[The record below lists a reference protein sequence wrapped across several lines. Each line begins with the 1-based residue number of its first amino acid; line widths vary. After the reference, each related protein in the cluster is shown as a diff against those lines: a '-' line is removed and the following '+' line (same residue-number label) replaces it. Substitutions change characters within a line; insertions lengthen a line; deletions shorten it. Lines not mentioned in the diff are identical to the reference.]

1 MTRKKQIR
9 PGEKVGLR
17 LTQAE
22 RTFLLNSMHGL
33 TEAIR
38 DVVRAT
44 PATQPVMLM
53 LGDLGDLAGQVVA
66 AINSTEDK
74 KLRGKL
80 NRLHAKIDALLDR
93 QQEASEEGGQ
103 SIVLETIL
111 DLLVSEP
118 PAILPMPAKSKKDE
132 DQYPLKLTEKQREA
146 LIHATRLRRG
156 LKNKIG
162 QVPEGSQT
170 IRFTKK
176 ELEETVSEVETAV
189 RFAPSAF
196 KEQLVAVYGK
206 LEDLRDA
213 LEDEPVKRNR
223 KRIKTTG
230 SIFQLKVT
238 LKRSEPPIWRRF
250 EVTDITLGALHDV
263 LQVVMGW
270 ENSHMHQFI
279 VNGTYYGQ
287 ATPDDL
293 DLDVE
298 DEDGILLS
306 QIFTDRK
313 KPRIVYEYDF
323 GDNWEHEIVLEK
335 RLEPEPS
342 FKYPRCVEGGRACPP
357 EDCGGVGIY
366 AKFVEAISD
375 PRHPNHREMKE
386 WIGVK
391 FDPEKFSVD
400 KVNKEVK
407 RLT

>member
-1 MTRKKQIR
+1 MTRKKSIEK
-9 PGEKVGLR
+9 GEKVGFR

-22 RTFLLNSMHGL
+22 RTLLSSMSSL
-33 TEAIR
+33 SEAIR

-44 PATQPVMLM
+44 PTTQPVMLT
-53 LGDLGDLAGQVVA
+53 LDDLGDLADHVVA

-80 NRLHAKIDALLDR
+80 DRLHVKIAALLDR
-93 QQEASEEGGQ
+93 QQEPPEEGGK
-103 SIVLETIL
+103 STVIEAIL

-118 PAILPMPAKSKKDE
+118 PAILPMPAKSRKDE

-162 QVPEGSQT
+162 KVPEGSQ
-170 IRFTKK
+170 IIEFTKK

-189 RFAPSAF
+189 RFAPSPF

-206 LEDLRDA
+206 LEDIRDA
-213 LEDEPVKRNR
+213 LEDEPGGRNR
-223 KRIKTTG
+223 KRTETTG
-230 SIFQLKVT
+230 SIYEFKVT
-238 LKRSEPPIWRRF
+238 LKRSDPPIWRRF

-270 ENSHMHQFI
+270 ENSYMHQFI

-306 QIFTDRK
+306 HIFTGRK
-313 KPRIVYEYDF
+313 KPHIVYEYDF

-335 RLEPEPS
+335 RLEPEPG
-342 FKYPRCVEGGRACPP
+342 FEYPRCVEGARACPP
-357 EDCGGVGIY
+357 EDCGGIGIF

-375 PRHPNHREMKE
+375 PKHPEHRQMKE
-386 WIGVK
+386 WIGGK
-391 FDPEKFSVD
+391 FDPDKFSVD
-400 KVNKEVK
+400 NMNRELKNF
-407 RLT
+407 R

>member
-1 MTRKKQIR
+1 MAKRIIKKDEQ
-9 PGEKVGLR
+9 VGLK

-22 RTFLLNSMHGL
+22 RTLLDSMHGL
-33 TEAIR
+33 PGAIR

-44 PATQPVMLM
+44 PTTQPVMLT
-53 LGDLGDLAGQVVA
+53 LDDLGDLADHLVA

-74 KLRGKL
+74 RLRGKL
-80 NRLHAKIDALLDR
+80 DRLHVKINALLDR
-93 QQEASEEGGQ
+93 QQEPPEEGGK
-103 SIVLETIL
+103 SIVIEAIL
-111 DLLVSEP
+111 DLLVRES

-146 LIHATRLRRG
+146 LIHATGLRRG

-170 IRFTKK
+170 IRFTRK

-189 RFAPSAF
+189 RFAPSPF

-213 LEDEPVKRNR
+213 LEDEPVKQSR
-223 KRIKTTG
+223 KRTETTG
-230 SIFQLKVT
+230 SIYEFKVT
-238 LKRSEPPIWRRF
+238 LKGSDPSIWRRF

-298 DEDGILLS
+298 DEDGILLG
-306 QIFTDRK
+306 QIFTGRK
-313 KPRIVYEYDF
+313 KPHIVYEYDF

-335 RLEPEPS
+335 RLEPEPG
-342 FKYPRCVEGGRACPP
+342 FEYPRCVEGARACPP
-357 EDCGGVGIY
+357 EDCGGIGIY

-386 WIGVK
+386 WIGRK

-400 KVNKEVK
+400 KVNKELRRV
-407 RLT
+407 